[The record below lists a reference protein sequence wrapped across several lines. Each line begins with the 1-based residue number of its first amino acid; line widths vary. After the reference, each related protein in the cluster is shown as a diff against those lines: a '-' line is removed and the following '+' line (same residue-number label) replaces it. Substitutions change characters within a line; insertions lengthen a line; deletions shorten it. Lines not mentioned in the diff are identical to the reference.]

1 MKTGLVLEGG
11 AMRGMYTAGVLD
23 VLMENEIWVDGYIG
37 VSAGVAYG
45 CNYKSKQIG
54 RIIRYNKKYCNDP
67 RYASI
72 RSLIT
77 TGDLFNV
84 EFSYH
89 EIPEKLDV
97 FDVETYCSNPVRF
110 YAVCTDVET
119 GEAVYP
125 ELDGSEIDIKWMQAS
140 ASMPLVSRT
149 VKINGREY
157 LDGGIAD
164 SVPLRWF
171 QENGYD
177 RNLVV
182 LTQPEG
188 FRKEK
193 SSAQG
198 LMRLFL
204 KKYPKIVGAMEKRHL
219 VYNETLDEIEK
230 QRKQGRILVIKPS
243 KDLQVKRV
251 ERDPEKLEALYR
263 LGRADTEARIDEIKE
278 FFAIK

>member
-45 CNYKSKQIG
+45 CNYKSRQIG
-54 RIIRYNKKYCNDP
+54 RVIRYNKKYCNDP
-67 RYASI
+67 RFASF

-89 EIPEKLDV
+89 EIPEKLDL
-97 FDVETYCSNPVRF
+97 FDVDAYNENPVEF

-119 GEAVYP
+119 GEAVYRK
-125 ELDGSEIDIKWMQAS
+125 LGNDDDIKWMQAS

-171 QENGYD
+171 QENGYEK
-177 RNLVV
+177 NLVV

-193 SSAQG
+193 SSALG
-198 LMRLFL
+198 LMRLLL
-204 KKYPKIVGAMEKRHL
+204 KKYPKIVETMEKRHV

-230 QRKQGRILVIKPS
+230 QRQEGSILVIKPS

-251 ERDPEKLEALYR
+251 ERDPEKLEALYQ
-263 LGRADTEARIDEIKE
+263 LGRADTESRIDEIKE
-278 FFAIK
+278 FFAMK